1 MTTLTITEYE
11 KILIGESFSLE
22 PKTLSLHQVSI
33 LEKGLAFYPKDIVQ
47 WGRNSF
53 SIRQYV
59 GVIAFQDCA
68 LEVLPKIDG
77 VSEAGQIRGNLLK
90 MLSETYDLP
99 LYPGELSGLS
109 RQRMNVLEIYIA
121 LYCSHLLKEAQRGL
135 IHKYQR
141 EEQNIP
147 YCKGKLLS
155 SRQLRENLFHPER
168 FYCSYDEFNANHIL
182 NALLKAALRISLRVS
197 KVSENQ
203 RKIRQLLFLFD
214 EVDDQTFS
222 VSTLANIHMDRT
234 TSRFQPLVEMAKTI
248 VQAHSPDVSIGGHSA
263 YTMLFDMNK
272 LFEEYIARCISR
284 YFYRKESFSI
294 KTQGPQLYLAQETAS
309 LKPRFK
315 LKPDITVLRNNV
327 PVCILD
333 TKWKLLDPKEAKLGI
348 SQGDIYQM
356 LAYSSRYNTDV
367 NILLYPHHRD
377 LSLSSGIM
385 KTYKLLQS
393 SNANYSLI
401 KIATIDLSD
410 LSSIPKQIRK
420 IWADTYSQIYIHTTI

>member
-1 MTTLTITEYE
+1 MKTLTVTEYE
-11 KILIGESFSLE
+11 KVFIGETFSLE
-22 PKTLSLHQVSI
+22 AKTFSENQVAF
-33 LEKGLAFYPKDIVQ
+33 LEAALASYPKDIVQ

-53 SIRQYV
+53 SMQQYV
-59 GVIAFQDCA
+59 GVIAFQDCT

-77 VSEAGQIRGNLLK
+77 VSEAVQIRGNLLK
-90 MLSETYDLP
+90 MLSEAYDLP

-155 SRQLRENLFHPER
+155 SRQLRENLLHPER

-182 NALLKAALRISLRVS
+182 NALLKAALRVSLRIS

-222 VSTLANIHMDRT
+222 VSTLANINTDRT

-248 VQAHSPDVSIGGHSA
+248 VQAHSPDVSTGGHAA

-284 YFYRKESFSI
+284 YFYRKESYSI
-294 KTQGPQLYLAQETAS
+294 KTQGPQLYLAQETDS

-333 TKWKLLDPKEAKLGI
+333 TKWKLLDSKEAKLGI

-356 LAYSSRYNTDV
+356 LAYSSRYNTDE
-367 NILLYPHHRD
+367 NILLYPHHRN
-377 LSLSSGIM
+377 LSPLAGSM

-393 SNANYSLI
+393 INSNYSLI
-401 KIATIDLSD
+401 KIATVDLSN
-410 LSSIPKQIRK
+410 LSSIPEQIGK
-420 IWADTYSQIYIHTTI
+420 ILADTYTQRYVQ